1 MTEELKQKAKNYA
14 WNYPI
19 PYSLYEKID
28 DKKEQMG
35 EVIEQAYLDGAKELE
50 EENNKLLD
58 VINNQDVKIADLEKQ
73 IEKMKKCAICV
84 DRHIWCVDCVNKS
97 KFRLDVEIKDEN

>member
-19 PYSLYEKID
+19 PYCLYEKIE

-35 EVIEQAYLDGAKELE
+35 EVIEQA
-50 EENNKLLD
+50 
-58 VINNQDVKIADLEKQ
+58 
-73 IEKMKKCAICV
+73 
-84 DRHIWCVDCVNKS
+84 
-97 KFRLDVEIKDEN
+97 

>member
-19 PYSLYEKID
+19 PYSLYEKIE

-35 EVIEQAYLDGAKELE
+35 EVIEQAYIAGVT
-50 EENNKLLD
+50 ENG
-58 VINNQDVKIADLEKQ
+58 IQWHDLRKDQ
-73 IEKMKKCAICV
+73 NDLPKTKKRRC
-84 DRHIWCVDCVNKS
+84 W
-97 KFRLDVEIKDEN
+97 FY